1 MACIPIFGNWFLI
14 VSVLQTFFAV
24 SYDES
29 LNKIAQKT
37 QMHIHIRY
45 VDKKNGLDPGKVGT

>member
-37 QMHIHIRY
+37 QMDIHIRY
-45 VDKKNGLDPGKVGT
+45 VDKKKRA